1 MRLLVAREYLHV
13 IEKVVG
19 AFAGRADVGRCGG
32 GGCGGEV
39 ELFEEGD
46 GDVGGGGAG
55 GGR

>member
-19 AFAGRADVGRCGG
+19 AFAGRAGVGR
-32 GGCGGEV
+32 CGGEV